1 MVAAKEF
8 SRLSVNQHYPTDFH
22 YSVAIERYINAVKEL
37 LKLKKVEEWMSKN
50 KKLWEWMNRWFRS
63 DSLGHQHIRSDLSG
77 RRDDTVHSSSAGLSH
92 HRHLES
98 EMGPVIGNT
107 SESDDSRCDQIF
119 VQGAGEPAVNGTYR
133 LRNSFDNVGKY
144 MKEGS
149 WQGREHM
156 FSLFRCKLS
165 NNSRRWYISI
175 VPLNLVPGTNKDTD
189 FYSVLATGE
198 ENETPPERNWT
209 TAKDHGLD
217 PPPIC
222 TTRLDGNEEEE
233 EEEGSE
239 DNGRMWNG
247 QEGNNENLDGQNRE
261 LGFL

>member
-1 MVAAKEF
+1 
-8 SRLSVNQHYPTDFH
+8 
-22 YSVAIERYINAVKEL
+22 
-37 LKLKKVEEWMSKN
+37 
-50 KKLWEWMNRWFRS
+50 MNRWFRS

-98 EMGPVIGNT
+98 EMSPVIGNT
-107 SESDDSRCDQIF
+107 SESDDSRCDQII
-119 VQGAGEPAVNGTYR
+119 VQGAVEPAVNGTYR
-133 LRNSFDNVGKY
+133 LLNSFDNVGKY

-156 FSLFRCKLS
+156 FSLFWCKLS

-175 VPLNLVPGTNKDTD
+175 VPLNLVPVTNKDTD

-222 TTRLDGNEEEE
+222 TTRLDEMKKKKKKK
-233 EEEGSE
+233 SE
-239 DNGRMWNG
+239 RQRCGRYQG
-247 QEGNNENLDGQNRE
+247 RDEPTENATTEPTLSSNVIVDVTAWVE
-261 LGFL
+261 LMHWTKRIC

>member
-1 MVAAKEF
+1 
-8 SRLSVNQHYPTDFH
+8 
-22 YSVAIERYINAVKEL
+22 
-37 LKLKKVEEWMSKN
+37 MSKN
-50 KKLWEWMNRWFRS
+50 KKLWEWMNRWYWS

-77 RRDDTVHSSSAGLSH
+77 RRDNTVHSSSAGLSH

-107 SESDDSRCDQIF
+107 SESDDSQCDQII

-133 LRNSFDNVGKY
+133 LLNSFDNVCKY

-156 FSLFRCKLS
+156 FSLFWCKLS

-222 TTRLDGNEEEE
+222 TTQLDGNEEEE
-233 EEEGSE
+233 EEERASTSRLLPGTRRDHRE
-239 DNGRMWNG
+239 RDNGTNVVRQRESG
-247 QEGNNENLDGQNRE
+247 RDG
-261 LGFL
+261 LG